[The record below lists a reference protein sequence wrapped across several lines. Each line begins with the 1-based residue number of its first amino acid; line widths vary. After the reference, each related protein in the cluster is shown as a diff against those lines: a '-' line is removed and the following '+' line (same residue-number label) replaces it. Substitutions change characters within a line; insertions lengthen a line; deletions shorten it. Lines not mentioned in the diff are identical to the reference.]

1 MFRKYPNLQLYMH
14 MNFTI
19 FLYLFFQRNQF
30 CHKTASFEL
39 IHETFTFWCI
49 YQRRLSKQNL
59 LFVVGNTFSLCLQSW
74 AKIHAVFDS
83 AFNYVVYTVN
93 VSRFCAKSKS
103 LLLHSNGW
111 FAYFLWMNFYI
122 YIKYSFFYNAH
133 WQSPHCL
140 LVCIF
145 FWRIASII
153 LINKMIVKLQTNES
167 YLLFLW

>member
-1 MFRKYPNLQLYMH
+1 MRPLHFDASINVVCQNKIYFLLLEIRFHFVFSHEPRY
-14 MNFTI
+14 T
-19 FLYLFFQRNQF
+19 LYLILL
-30 CHKTASFEL
+30 L
-39 IHETFTFWCI
+39 IMLFI
-49 YQRRLSKQNL
+49 L
-59 LFVVGNTFSLCLQSW
+59 L
-74 AKIHAVFDS
+74 I
-83 AFNYVVYTVN
+83 
-93 VSRFCAKSKS
+93 SRFCAKSKS